1 MKFGIIDLGTNT
13 FNLLIVEQTDK
24 GFKKLTK
31 KKGPVKLGQDGI
43 NNGIITSNAQR
54 RGIQILSAHLETIRK
69 FEVDKFYAFATSAIR
84 TAINGIEYTQKI
96 KNELNLDIQIISGDK
111 EAELI
116 YYGVSQAVNISDKP
130 VLIID
135 IGGGSVEFIICN
147 NEGLLWKNSFKLG
160 IARLLEKFCPS
171 NPVKSQEITII
182 EEYIHENLQPL
193 FQELRKYNVK
203 TLIGSS
209 GSFDNFARMISYK
222 SEKVIDVENRISKN
236 IKLEDFI
243 SLHQTLV
250 QSTID
255 ERMKMKGLE
264 LMRVEMI
271 VLASIIVNYIIK
283 KIEIRELIQSE
294 YALKEGA
301 AYLIINNKLN
311 ILCE

>member
-209 GSFDNFARMISYK
+209 GSFDNFARMI
-222 SEKVIDVENRISKN
+222 
-236 IKLEDFI
+236 
-243 SLHQTLV
+243 
-250 QSTID
+250 
-255 ERMKMKGLE
+255 
-264 LMRVEMI
+264 
-271 VLASIIVNYIIK
+271 
-283 KIEIRELIQSE
+283 
-294 YALKEGA
+294 
-301 AYLIINNKLN
+301 
-311 ILCE
+311 